1 MKLSFGDLNPDSYPP
16 RLTSTYTCEVII
28 TLRVYGGI
36 NLILDL
42 FNIVLFILVKY
53 HGHNYKILNFKG
65 LFIIEF

>member
-1 MKLSFGDLNPDSYPP
+1 MKLSFGDLNPDPYPP
-16 RLTSTYTCEVII
+16 RPTSTYTCEVTI
-28 TLRVYGGI
+28 TPMVYGGT

-42 FNIVLFILVKY
+42 FNILLFILVKY